1 MMTEMSPHQQAPAI
15 VLRLQGQASEVARL
29 IPPEQLVLGVDL
41 ADGTHIDAVTN
52 LMTHLSQRFAAY
64 PEEER
69 NEAMLRVWNFR
80 RLHNEGIDSM
90 VSRFR
95 ELRYRA
101 AREGRYLMS
110 IEGWAYTF
118 IRQVHGLEHHMMLLL
133 EPYEYQMATTE
144 EQLQQLL
151 ERIRRIGHQQERRVG
166 SVTQMLGNHAF
177 PIFEENG

>member
-101 AREGRYLMS
+101 AREGHYLMS

-118 IRQVHGLEHHMMLLL
+118 IRQVHGLEHHMMHLL

-166 SVTQMLGNHAF
+166 SVTQMLGNRAF